1 MLYNNLGCSIFNE
14 TLRRFE
20 KSCDELNEED
30 AAIIAILLLWY
41 LHAIV
46 EERIVVCLILFSF
59 DGQELLN
66 SLVAL
71 LGDVLERDNR
81 NRSVGERW

>member
-1 MLYNNLGCSIFNE
+1 
-14 TLRRFE
+14 LRRFE

-46 EERIVVCLILFSF
+46 VERIVVCLILFSF

-66 SLVAL
+66 SLGAL
-71 LGDVLERDNR
+71 LGDVLEKFVSNT
-81 NRSVGERW
+81 NTSVQSLLGLWQDSHY